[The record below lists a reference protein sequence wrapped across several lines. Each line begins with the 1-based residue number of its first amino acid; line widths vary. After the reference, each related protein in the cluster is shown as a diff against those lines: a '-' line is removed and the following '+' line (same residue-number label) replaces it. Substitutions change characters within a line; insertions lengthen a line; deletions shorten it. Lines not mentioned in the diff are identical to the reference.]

1 MDFYVLRM
9 IIFKNATLFRRQ
21 KLLFENANLQ
31 IQNGWRLG
39 VIGKNGVGKTSLF
52 ALLLGELSTEAGD
65 VKLPQH
71 IKISHIAQEIHNP
84 KANALDF
91 VLSADSEIIALQNQ
105 LQIADANNDGAAIA
119 HLHEALHFKNA
130 YSAKARALQI
140 LSGLGFEADVET
152 KTIAEFSGGWQ
163 MRLNL
168 ARALFAPA
176 DLLLLDEPTNHLDL
190 DAVLWLA
197 SWLKKSS
204 ATLFVISH
212 DRDFLDE
219 TTDHIL
225 SFENN
230 HLHLQH
236 GNYSRYEETLANRQ
250 ATQTALYKKQQLKIA
265 HLEDFVRRF
274 RYKATKAS
282 QAQSRLKML
291 EKLKIVA
298 AVQAESPFSF
308 EFENAALPA
317 QTLMTLENVTA
328 KYVEKSVFENL
339 NCTIDAGARIG
350 LLGKNGAGKSTL
362 IKIIAGVL
370 KPFHGTILRAKN
382 LKIGYFA
389 QHSVDALNAADSAFD
404 HLQKLAPNSPPLPL
418 REFLGRFHF
427 SNDKVFAPINEFSG
441 GEKAR
446 LALALIVFQ
455 KPHLLL
461 LDEPTNHLDMAMRQ
475 ALTLALQSFE
485 GAMIL
490 VSHDRHL
497 LKNNC
502 DEFWLVN
509 NGISE
514 FSGDLEDYAN
524 LLLKKESAPNTTPK
538 TAKINKRQAQ
548 KEERAQFLAQKRLL
562 KKNLDFA
569 ESQLE
574 LLNQRQKN
582 LDALFLSTEFLSKT
596 PKQKADLQKESA
608 ELLKDLETAENL
620 YLEAL
625 EAFENFQNAFEN
637 SKNSKNPRSTENFF
651 EV

>member
-1 MDFYVLRM
+1 M
-9 IIFKNATLFRRQ
+9 IIFKNATLFRSQ

-31 IQNGWRLG
+31 IQDGWKIG

-52 ALLLGELSTEAGD
+52 ALFLGELATESGD
-65 VKLPQH
+65 VELPTNL
-71 IKISHIAQEIHNP
+71 KISHIAQEIP
-84 KANALDF
+84 DVSQNALDF
-91 VLSADSEIIALQNQ
+91 VLSADSEMIDLQKQLAIAESE
-105 LQIADANNDGAAIA
+105 NDGTTIA

-140 LSGLGFEADVET
+140 LNGLGFEAEVEN

-190 DAVLWLA
+190 DAVVWLEM
-197 SWLKKSS
+197 WLKKSA
-204 ATLFVISH
+204 ATLFIISH
-212 DRDFLDE
+212 DRDFLDA

-225 SFENN
+225 SFENQR
-230 HLHLQH
+230 LHLQH

-250 ATQTALYKKQQLKIA
+250 AAQSALYKKQQQKII
-265 HLEDFVRRF
+265 HLEEFVRRF
-274 RYKATKAS
+274 RYKATKAR

-291 EKLKIVA
+291 EKLKVVA

-308 EFENAALPA
+308 EFENAAIPA
-317 QTLMTLENVTA
+317 QTLMTLENITA
-328 KYVEKSVFENL
+328 KYGEKSVFENL
-339 NCTIDAGARIG
+339 NFTIYAGARIG

-362 IKIIAGVL
+362 IKTIAGVL
-370 KPFHGTILRAKN
+370 KPFSGEIQRAKN
-382 LKIGYFA
+382 LQIGYFA
-389 QHSVDALNAADSAFD
+389 QHSVDALNATDSAFD
-404 HLQKLAPNSPPLPL
+404 HLQKLAPNLPPLAI

-427 SNDKVFAPINEFSG
+427 SGDKVFAPIAEFSG

-461 LDEPTNHLDMAMRQ
+461 LDEPTNHLDMAMRE

-502 DEFWLVN
+502 DEFCLVKD
-509 NGISE
+509 GISE

-524 LLLKKESAPNTTPK
+524 LLLKKESAENKTPK
-538 TAKINKRQAQ
+538 ISKRQAQ

-562 KKNLDFA
+562 KKNLDSA

-574 LLNQRQKN
+574 LLNERQKS
-582 LDALFLSTEFLSKT
+582 LEALFASAEFLSKSAEE
-596 PKQKADLQKESA
+596 KIALQKESA
-608 ELLKDLETAENL
+608 ELAKNLESAETL

-625 EAFENFQNAFEN
+625 EAFENFE
-637 SKNSKNPRSTENFF
+637 NPRSTENFF
-651 EV
+651 EN